1 MCLSQLDRSADVAE
15 PKRVLM
21 AIPILTQ
28 EYTPVSCNNSRKIM
42 RLPPHQQMRHHSPA
56 MHAEQIRV
64 PHQTPK
70 ETGLPGWNTRE
81 SQTTL
86 SQVYRGPEV
95 TAAPRKG
102 SGFCK
107 STRDESRFPCMCSRA
122 IPNSPSNMRS
132 GLTSFKQQ
140 QSIPENTV
148 QSPEEHQVQQSNSL
162 RQNCL
167 VQFPF
172 LEMWIVS

>member
-81 SQTTL
+81 SRTTL

-95 TAAPRKG
+95 TAGTRKRPVYP
-102 SGFCK
+102 K
-107 STRDESRFPCMCSRA
+107 STQVEARLPCIGSRA
-122 IPNSPSNMRS
+122 IPHSPSNTTR
-132 GLTSFKQQ
+132 GLTSCRN
-140 QSIPENTV
+140 SGD
-148 QSPEEHQVQQSNSL
+148 SPKSTTKV
-162 RQNCL
+162 
-167 VQFPF
+167 
-172 LEMWIVS
+172 